1 MGNSDMDNIDKERM
15 VLSGYQVCLKTLEEQ
30 DSDYIY
36 KWKNDWELAKLIK
49 AYPLPIVKYEIQEW
63 LKKNLSDKNQ
73 IFLGIYL
80 KDSVSIIGVIRL
92 KYIDWI
98 SRNAEL
104 GIYIGEDKYRGRG
117 LGKEALKLLL
127 NYAFQEIN
135 LHKISLTVLGSNIN
149 AIKLYSSCGFTKEG
163 LLKEQ
168 FWVNGK
174 YENVFLMGLLRNEY
188 KKSIL
193 REESTREK

>member
-1 MGNSDMDNIDKERM
+1 M
-15 VLSGYQVCLKTLEEQ
+15 VLSAYQVCLKTIEDQDLE
-30 DSDYIY
+30 YIY
-36 KWKNDWELAKLIK
+36 KWKNDWGLAELIK
-49 AYPLPIVKYEIQEW
+49 AYPLPIARYEIQEW
-63 LKKNLSDKNQ
+63 VKKNHSDKNQ

-80 KDSVSIIGVIRL
+80 KDYVSIIGVIRL

-127 NYAFQEIN
+127 KYAFQEIN
-135 LHKISLTVLGSNIN
+135 LHKISLTVLEYNAN
-149 AIKLYSSCGFTKEG
+149 AIKLYKSCGFTQEG
-163 LLKEQ
+163 LLREQ

-188 KKSIL
+188 KENIL
-193 REESTREK
+193 NE

>member
-1 MGNSDMDNIDKERM
+1 MDNMEKDRRL
-15 VLSGYQVCLKTLEEQ
+15 LSGYQVCLKTLEAQ
-30 DSDYIY
+30 DLEYIY
-36 KWKNDWELAKLIK
+36 KWKNDWELARQIK
-49 AYPLPIVKYEIQEW
+49 AYPLPIAISEIQEW
-63 LKKNLSDKNQ
+63 LKKNHLDKNQ

-80 KDSVSIIGVIRL
+80 KDYVSIIGVVRL

-104 GIYIGEDKYRGRG
+104 GLYIGEDKYRGRG

-127 NYAFQEIN
+127 NYAFLEIN
-135 LHKISLTVLGSNIN
+135 LHKISLTVLDYNVN
-149 AIKLYSSCGFTKEG
+149 AIKLYESCGFTKEG
-163 LLKEQ
+163 VLREQ

-188 KKSIL
+188 NQNIL
-193 REESTREK
+193 LDE